1 MWEEN
6 WETVKMFLRIQTQW
20 RVGMSG
26 PVGLDYAPLEWLCR
40 IYKVEDPALVF
51 TGLQVM
57 EYTALS
63 CFNAKKT

>member
-1 MWEEN
+1 VWEEN
-6 WETVKMFLRIQTQW
+6 WETVQMFLRIQTQW
-20 RVGMSG
+20 RVSMSG

-40 IYKVEDPALVF
+40 IYGVEDPALVF